1 MIYPKKVLGTVMG
14 HTSPNHNGNSEY
26 RNPYIPKFDCIGT
39 LGHLGLGGG
48 RKGRRGGN
56 GSTLRPQVFT
66 GSSLNEAPSWGVPK
80 IVRHLYIKKKDPKRG
95 PSFGELS

>member
-1 MIYPKKVLGTVMG
+1 MIYPKKVLDTVMG

-48 RKGRRGGN
+48 RKGRRGW
-56 GSTLRPQVFT
+56 GSTLRPQDFA
-66 GSSLNEAPSWGVPK
+66 GSSLSEGPLWGSP
-80 IVRHLYIKKKDPKRG
+80 R
-95 PSFGELS
+95 